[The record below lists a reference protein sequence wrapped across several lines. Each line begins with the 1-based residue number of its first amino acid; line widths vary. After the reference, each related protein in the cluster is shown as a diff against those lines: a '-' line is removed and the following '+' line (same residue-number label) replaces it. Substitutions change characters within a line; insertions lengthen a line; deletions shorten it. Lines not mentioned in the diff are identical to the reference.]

1 MGFGVSMFRGRSV
14 HTLDAKGRIR
24 IPSRF
29 REILKTRYDDRFVM
43 TNLDRCLIAYPLQ
56 EWEIIEEKFG
66 QLSLVRQDVKAF
78 QRFFISGATECNFD
92 KQGRVLIP
100 QTLREH
106 AALEREVVLA
116 GLLKSFEIWSKPL
129 WDEEIKRS
137 HENFAQITSTLAE
150 LGI

>member
-1 MGFGVSMFRGRSV
+1 MFRGRSI

-24 IPSRF
+24 IPTRF
-29 REILKTRYDDRFVM
+29 RDILKTRYEDRFVI

-56 EWEIIEEKFG
+56 EWEIIEEKLG
-66 QLSLVRQDVKAF
+66 SLSLVRQDVKAF

-92 KQGRVLIP
+92 KQGRILIP

-106 AALEREVVLA
+106 ASLEREVILA
-116 GLLKSFEIWSKPL
+116 GMLRSFEVWSKDL
-129 WDEEIKRS
+129 WDEEIKRA
-137 HENFAQITSTLAE
+137 HDNFAEITTTLAE

>member
-1 MGFGVSMFRGRSV
+1 MFRGRSI

-24 IPSRF
+24 IPTRF
-29 REILKTRYDDRFVM
+29 RDILKTRYEDRFVI
-43 TNLDRCLIAYPLQ
+43 TNLDRCLVAYPLQ
-56 EWEIIEEKFG
+56 EWEIIEEKLG
-66 QLSLVRQDVKAF
+66 SLSLVRQDVKAF

-106 AALEREVVLA
+106 ASLEREVVLA
-116 GLLKSFEIWSKPL
+116 GMLRSFEIWSKDY
-129 WDEEIKRS
+129 WDQEIKS
-137 HENFAQITSTLAE
+137 AHDNFSQITTTLAE

>member
-1 MGFGVSMFRGRSV
+1 MFRGRSV

-24 IPSRF
+24 IPTRF
-29 REILKTRYDDRFVM
+29 RDILKTRYEDRFVI

-56 EWEIIEEKFG
+56 EWEIIEEKLG
-66 QLSLVRQDVKAF
+66 SLSLVRQDVKAF

-92 KQGRVLIP
+92 KQGRILIP

-106 AALEREVVLA
+106 ASLEREVILA
-116 GLLKSFEIWSKPL
+116 GMLRSFEVWSKDL
-129 WDEEIKRS
+129 WDEEIKRA
-137 HENFAQITSTLAE
+137 HDNFAEITTTLAE

>member
-1 MGFGVSMFRGRSV
+1 MFRGRSI

-24 IPSRF
+24 IPARF
-29 REILKTRYDDRFVM
+29 RDILKTRYEDRLVI
-43 TNLDRCLIAYPLQ
+43 TNLDRCLVAYPLQ
-56 EWEIIEEKFG
+56 EWEIIEEKLG
-66 QLSLVRQDVKAF
+66 SLSLVRQDVKAF

-106 AALEREVVLA
+106 ASLEREVVLA
-116 GLLKSFEIWSKPL
+116 GMLRSFEIWSKDY
-129 WDEEIKRS
+129 WDQEIKS
-137 HENFAQITSTLAE
+137 AHDNFSQITTTLAE

>member
-1 MGFGVSMFRGRSV
+1 MFRGRSV
-14 HTLDAKGRIR
+14 HTLDAKGRVR

-29 REILKTRYDDRFVM
+29 REILKTQFDDRFII
-43 TNLDRCLIAYPLQ
+43 TNLDRCLIAYPLR
-56 EWEIIEEKFG
+56 EWEKIEAKLG
-66 QLSLVRQDVKAF
+66 DLSFVRQDVKAF

-106 AALEREVVLA
+106 ACLERETVLA
-116 GLLKSFEIWSKPL
+116 GMVKSFEIWSKPL

-137 HENFAQITSTLAE
+137 HENYGQITATLAE

>member
-1 MGFGVSMFRGRSV
+1 MFRGRSI

-24 IPSRF
+24 IPTRF
-29 REILKTRYDDRFVM
+29 RDILKTRYEDRFVI
-43 TNLDRCLIAYPLQ
+43 TNLDRCLVAYPLQ
-56 EWEIIEEKFG
+56 EWEIIEERLG
-66 QLSLVRQDVKAF
+66 SLSLVRQDVKAF

-106 AALEREVVLA
+106 ASLEREVVLA
-116 GLLKSFEIWSKPL
+116 GMLRSFEIWSKDY
-129 WDEEIKRS
+129 WDQEIKTA
-137 HENFAQITSTLAE
+137 HDNFSQITSTLAE

>member
-1 MGFGVSMFRGRSV
+1 MFRGRSV

-29 REILKTRYDDRFVM
+29 RETLKTIHDDRFII

-56 EWEIIEEKFG
+56 EWEKIEEKLG
-66 QLSLVRQDVKAF
+66 ELSFVRQDVKAF
-78 QRFFISGATECNFD
+78 QRFFISGATECHFD

-106 AALEREVVLA
+106 ACLEREVVLA
-116 GLLKSFEIWSKPL
+116 GMVKSFEVWSKPL
-129 WDEEIKRS
+129 WDEEIKKS
-137 HENFAQITSTLAE
+137 HENFGQITEALSE

>member
-1 MGFGVSMFRGRSV
+1 MFRGRSA

-29 REILKTRYDDRFVM
+29 RETLKTLYDDRFII

-56 EWEIIEEKFG
+56 EWEKIEERMG
-66 QLSLVRQDVKAF
+66 ELSFVRQDVKAF

-106 AALEREVVLA
+106 ACLEREAILA
-116 GLLKSFEIWSKPL
+116 GMVKSFEIWSKPL
-129 WDEEIKRS
+129 WDEEIKIY
-137 HENFAQITSTLAE
+137 HENYGQITETLAD

>member
-1 MGFGVSMFRGRSV
+1 MFRGRSV

-29 REILKTRYDDRFVM
+29 RETLKRLHDDRFII

-56 EWEIIEEKFG
+56 EWEEIEEKLG
-66 QLSLVRQDVKAF
+66 ALSFVRQDVKAF

-106 AALEREVVLA
+106 ASLEREVVLA
-116 GLLKSFEIWSKPL
+116 GMVKSFEIWSKPS

-137 HENFAQITSTLAE
+137 HDNFDQITETLAD

>member
-1 MGFGVSMFRGRSV
+1 MFRGRSI

-24 IPSRF
+24 IPTRF
-29 REILKTRYDDRFVM
+29 RDTLKTRYEDRLVI
-43 TNLDRCLIAYPLQ
+43 TNLDRCLVAYPLQ
-56 EWEIIEEKFG
+56 EWEKIEEKLG
-66 QLSLVRQDVKAF
+66 SLSMIRQHVKAF

-106 AALEREVVLA
+106 ASLQREVILA
-116 GLLKSFEIWSKPL
+116 GMLKSFEIWSKDS
-129 WDEEIKRS
+129 WDEEIRRA
-137 HENFAQITSTLAE
+137 HDNFAQITDTLAE

>member
-1 MGFGVSMFRGRSV
+1 MFRGRSI

-24 IPSRF
+24 IPTRF
-29 REILKTRYDDRFVM
+29 RDILKTRYEDRFVI
-43 TNLDRCLIAYPLQ
+43 TNLDRCLVAYPLQ
-56 EWEIIEEKFG
+56 GWEIIEERLG
-66 QLSLVRQDVKAF
+66 SLSLVRQDVKAF

-106 AALEREVVLA
+106 ASLEREVVLA
-116 GLLKSFEIWSKPL
+116 GMLRSFEIWSKDY
-129 WDEEIKRS
+129 WDQEIKS
-137 HENFAQITSTLAE
+137 AHDNFSQITTTLAE

>member
-1 MGFGVSMFRGRSV
+1 MFRGRSI

-24 IPSRF
+24 IPTRF
-29 REILKTRYDDRFVM
+29 RDILKTRYEDRFVI
-43 TNLDRCLIAYPLQ
+43 TNLDRCLVAYPLQ
-56 EWEIIEEKFG
+56 EWEIIEERLG
-66 QLSLVRQDVKAF
+66 SLSLVRQDVKAF

-106 AALEREVVLA
+106 ASLEREVVLA
-116 GLLKSFEIWSKPL
+116 GMLRSFEIWSKDY
-129 WDEEIKRS
+129 WDQEIKS
-137 HENFAQITSTLAE
+137 AHDNFSQITTTLAE